1 MVSMWVPLHLKPSTS
16 SPECCTWQFE
26 NLMVNTHRDNQAMS
40 DSPIFQSQ
48 ECMGKIEHLHGGL
61 GGGGGGLPD
70 MFSKST
76 VSMRAVC
83 SSKIRQL
90 TSR

>member
-1 MVSMWVPLHLKPSTS
+1 
-16 SPECCTWQFE
+16 
-26 NLMVNTHRDNQAMS
+26 MVNTHRDNQAMS

-48 ECMGKIEHLHGGL
+48 ECMGKIEHLHGGSGGGA
-61 GGGGGGLPD
+61 GGGGGVPD